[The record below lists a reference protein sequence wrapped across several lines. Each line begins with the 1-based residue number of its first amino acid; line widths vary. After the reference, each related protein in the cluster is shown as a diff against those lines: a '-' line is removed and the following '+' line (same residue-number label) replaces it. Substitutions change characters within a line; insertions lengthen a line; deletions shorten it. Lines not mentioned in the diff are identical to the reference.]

1 MGNSRPPHG
10 QCPKMTRCSGNERRA
25 PTIDETPVQT
35 PPTPL
40 GLQRD
45 PTYRAYGV
53 DNPLHVGDKCAAWPI
68 VNLAYYLYST
78 TPMWGKCS
86 SRHRDYKR
94 GPTSRMD
101 ANQTNPQ
108 DVLPLIKSN
117 PTIPQIAE
125 RFGISIEAA
134 CALVVATL
142 RASRAPLRTSE
153 DEDAASPPRET
164 DNAILLSA
172 GSEPAEGSELWR
184 RNGRLYGRE
193 AALQL
198 AFGA

>member
-1 MGNSRPPHG
+1 
-10 QCPKMTRCSGNERRA
+10 
-25 PTIDETPVQT
+25 
-35 PPTPL
+35 
-40 GLQRD
+40 
-45 PTYRAYGV
+45 
-53 DNPLHVGDKCAAWPI
+53 
-68 VNLAYYLYST
+68 
-78 TPMWGKCS
+78 
-86 SRHRDYKR
+86 
-94 GPTSRMD
+94 MD

-108 DVLPLIKSN
+108 DVLPLIKGN

-142 RASRAPLRTSE
+142 RAGRTPLRTSE

-172 GSEPAEGSELWR
+172 GFEPAEGSELWR

-193 AALQL
+193 VALQL